1 MNIFSDFGK
10 FFETRLEEFLQNNP
24 HLELQAILEQLR
36 EQEEDTKRLISQS
49 QLEEQRLQAE
59 ILNVAQ
65 DIQVWHSRIEKA
77 KSLGRMDLANAATE
91 REASLLRQGNKL
103 WGQMEGAK
111 KRILQ
116 AEELLQQIQQRKQEV
131 SKKATE
137 AEINKNKSSAN
148 SSWDM
153 GWQEGINYANY
164 TRVTDP
170 LEAKFQNLE
179 IEDELNVL
187 KRNLK
192 K

>member
-77 KSLGRMDLANAATE
+77 KSVGRMDLANAAAE

-116 AEELLQQIQQRKQEV
+116 AKELLQQIQQRKQEV